1 MSVKVREKE
10 KGSGIWW
17 VYVAHNGRRLA
28 RKIGTKR
35 AANEVKRRF
44 EVMLATGD
52 VHFMAPAPPDG
63 VTFGDYAAI
72 WMETYVRPTLKAN
85 TARGYESILEK
96 HLLPRFKGIPLK
108 DFDRISLRR
117 FLVGKA
123 ENMSASRV
131 DRIAA
136 VLSGLFSHAEMDEV
150 IDANPMRRNGRRFR
164 KAMREND
171 EGSGSPNPFG
181 ERELT
186 RYLATVREHYPRY
199 YVWALTM
206 ALTGIRLGESLAL
219 AWDDIDCDGRRIEI
233 RRTVNGKGELDT
245 PKNGKPRRVSI
256 TPMLAEE
263 LDRLRRAREEEA
275 AREGVGGVP
284 EWVFANR
291 AGNWLDPGNLRAR
304 MHYPACEKAGLER
317 RRIHDL
323 RHTYAT
329 IRIAKGHRIEDVSKS
344 LGHASIGFTL
354 KTYYK
359 WMPDYRYS
367 EVVELDELIP
377 ADGA

>member
-1 MSVKVREKE
+1 MSVRVREKVR
-10 KGSGIWW
+10 GSGEWW
-17 VYVAHNGRRLA
+17 VYVNHNGRRLA
-28 RKIGTKR
+28 RKVGAKR

-52 VHFMAPAPPDG
+52 AHFMEPAPPDG
-63 VTFGDYAAI
+63 PTFGDYATI
-72 WMETYVRPTLKAN
+72 WMETYVRPSLKEN
-85 TARGYESILEK
+85 TARGYQSILEK
-96 HLLPRFKGIPLK
+96 HLLPKFGGIPLK
-108 DFDRISLRR
+108 SLDRITLRR
-117 FLVGKA
+117 FLVGRA
-123 ENMSASRV
+123 ESLSTARV

-136 VLSGLFSHAEMDEV
+136 VLSGIFSHAEMDDV
-150 IDANPMRRNGRRFR
+150 VDGNPMRRNGRRFR
-164 KAMREND
+164 KAMRGHD

-186 RYLATVREHYPRY
+186 RYLATVREHHARY

-206 ALTGIRLGESLAL
+206 ALTGIRLGESMAL
-219 AWDDIDCDGRRIEI
+219 AWGDIDHDGRRIEI
-233 RRTVNGKGELDT
+233 RRTVNIKGTLDT

-256 TPMLAEE
+256 TPMLSDE
-263 LDRLRRAREEEA
+263 LARLRREREEEA
-275 AREGVGGVP
+275 ARKGWPKIP
-284 EWVFANR
+284 EWVFTNR
-291 AGNWLDPGNLRAR
+291 AGNWIDPGNLRAR

-344 LGHASIGFTL
+344 LGHASLGFTL

-367 EVVELDELIP
+367 EIVELDDLIP
-377 ADGA
+377 PD